1 MNASKTCEQREI
13 QLPDSRDA
21 ASRPKPTSGDVVGGA
36 TQSPYFKPTE
46 VGCVL
51 APCDPRIGQ
60 LSPEAYAALLEER

>member
-1 MNASKTCEQREI
+1 MNASKKCEQREI

-60 LSPEAYAALLEER
+60 LSPEAYAALLEEL